1 MAVAS
6 LNFVQNDRNSLDK
19 RAAVCYNVKKDT
31 GRLTDMKRMLAIL
44 LLAAMLLSAIACGKS
59 EDSGAATTT
68 ATPNAP
74 AEVETTTA
82 AVEET
87 TLPPE
92 TGFSE
97 TIPEEEVAA
106 LGLDGCTVNV
116 FMRAEGV
123 VWDNQ
128 DIWVET
134 ATGDVFN
141 DAVFNRNLFL
151 EEKYGFTFK
160 LYRSAD
166 TYARELKNYVL
177 AQDDTYD
184 LAFPMARTAATFAP
198 AGYLVD
204 LYELNYIDPSTDVW
218 NHVFNDEMVYDGKLF
233 FITGDIS
240 VNAFKAVRVMMFNK
254 TLYKEYSLESPYELV
269 NSGKWTFDKMNEQVS
284 VGSRD
289 LNGDQKMALDDQ
301 WGMVMQ
307 TATAGLPLFYGA
319 GLKTVEMVDGLPE
332 ITLDSSHASDVF
344 DKITNIFADESVY
357 YIGEAADAKL
367 IFSEGRA
374 LLYAEV
380 LKTAID
386 LRSSE
391 VEFGLLPA
399 PKYNEEQE
407 FYRAYADCWCI
418 SPAVIPTSAKNP
430 ELSAFVLQATS
441 EASTNTTRTAYY
453 DVALTYQ
460 QLRDEESREM
470 LDLIFDNFTLDS
482 CDLYQWG
489 GMVESIRK
497 VFARVSSGNLSSI
510 LASSKKALEVT
521 MGLTTKQY
529 DKNT

>member
-1 MAVAS
+1 
-6 LNFVQNDRNSLDK
+6 
-19 RAAVCYNVKKDT
+19 
-31 GRLTDMKRMLAIL
+31 MKRILAIL
-44 LLAAMLLSAIACGKS
+44 LLTAMLLSAIACGKS
-59 EDSGAATTT
+59 GNNGAGDTTILTTSAPAEGATTT
-68 ATPNAP
+68 S
-74 AEVETTTA
+74 

-87 TLPPE
+87 TLPTE

-97 TIPEEEVAA
+97 TIPEEEIAA
-106 LGLDGCTVNV
+106 LGLDGYTVNV

-134 ATGDVFN
+134 ANGDVFN
-141 DAVFNRNLFL
+141 DAVFNRNLYL
-151 EEKYGFTFK
+151 EEKYGFKFA
-160 LYRSAD
+160 LHRSAD
-166 TYARELKNYVL
+166 TYAKELRTYVL

-184 LAFPMARTAATFAP
+184 LAFPMARTAASISQL
-198 AGYLVD
+198 GCLVD
-204 LYELNYIDPSTDVW
+204 LYELNYIDPETDVW
-218 NHVFNDEMVYDGKLF
+218 NHVFNNEMVYDGKLF

-254 TLYKEYSLESPYELV
+254 TLYKEYNLESPYELV
-269 NSGKWTFDKMNEQVS
+269 NSGKWTFDKLNEQVS
-284 VGSRD
+284 VGARD
-289 LNGDQKMALDDQ
+289 LNGDQKMTVDDQ
-301 WGMVMQ
+301 WGMTMQ
-307 TATAGLPLFYGA
+307 TATAGLPFFYGA
-319 GLKTVEMVDGLPE
+319 GLKTVEMVDGLPQ

-344 DKITNIFADESVY
+344 DKIVNILSDESVHF
-357 YIGEAADAKL
+357 IGTAEDAKQ

-380 LKTAID
+380 LKSAID

-399 PKYNEEQE
+399 PKYNEEQD

-418 SPAVIPTSAKNP
+418 SPAVIPISAKNP

-497 VFARVSSGNLSSI
+497 VFGRVSTGNLSSI

-521 MGLTTKQY
+521 ISLTTKQY

>member
-1 MAVAS
+1 
-6 LNFVQNDRNSLDK
+6 
-19 RAAVCYNVKKDT
+19 
-31 GRLTDMKRMLAIL
+31 
-44 LLAAMLLSAIACGKS
+44 
-59 EDSGAATTT
+59 
-68 ATPNAP
+68 
-74 AEVETTTA
+74 
-82 AVEET
+82 
-87 TLPPE
+87 
-92 TGFSE
+92 
-97 TIPEEEVAA
+97 
-106 LGLDGCTVNV
+106 
-116 FMRAEGV
+116 
-123 VWDNQ
+123 
-128 DIWVET
+128 
-134 ATGDVFN
+134 
-141 DAVFNRNLFL
+141 
-151 EEKYGFTFK
+151 
-160 LYRSAD
+160 
-166 TYARELKNYVL
+166 
-177 AQDDTYD
+177 
-184 LAFPMARTAATFAP
+184 MARTAATFAP

-218 NHVFNDEMVYDGKLF
+218 NHVFNNEMVYDGKLF

-254 TLYKEYSLESPYELV
+254 TLFTEYNLESPYELV
-269 NSGKWTFDKMNEQVS
+269 NNGKWTFDKMNEMVS

-289 LNGDQKMALDDQ
+289 LDGDQKMTLDDQ

-319 GLKTVEMVDGLPE
+319 GLKAVEMVDGLPQV
-332 ITLDSSHASDVF
+332 TLDSSYASDVF
-344 DKITNIFADESVY
+344 DKITNIFANEEVY
-357 YIGEAADAKL
+357 YMGEAADAKRM
-367 IFSEGRA
+367 FAEGRA

-399 PKYNEEQE
+399 PKYSEEQD

-489 GMVESIRK
+489 GMIENIRK
-497 VFARVSSGNLSSI
+497 VFARLSNGNLSSI
-510 LASSKKALEVT
+510 LASGKKALEVT
-521 MGLTTKQY
+521 MNLTTRQY
-529 DKNT
+529 EKNT